1 LTRIQAGQH
10 PCSDSALRCSH
21 LFISIEE
28 MKNEDYLGNLELII
42 MLALIRL
49 DDEAYGVSIARE
61 IRRTVAYEIALGTIY
76 AVLERLEQRRMVS
89 SAVGESTPERG
100 GRAKR
105 YFRVTAK
112 GMRKVNQTRRAL
124 AKLWQGLPQVE
135 GGKA

>member
-1 LTRIQAGQH
+1 
-10 PCSDSALRCSH
+10 
-21 LFISIEE
+21 
-28 MKNEDYLGNLELII
+28 MKNEDYIGNLELII

-61 IRRTVAYEIALGTIY
+61 IRRTVVYEIALGTIY
-76 AVLERLEQRRMVS
+76 AVLERLEQRRIVS

-135 GGKA
+135 GGRA